1 MGQKW
6 EEDCINKH
14 KGNTKENKEWLVTHF
29 RRKDRPEND
38 KELGSGEFPQKE

>member
-14 KGNTKENKEWLVTHF
+14 KGRGENKEWLVTRF

-38 KELGSGEFPQKE
+38 KELGSGEFP